1 MLRNGQLHHGEN
13 LFALLHTQ
21 FHFAEQ
27 PKRKDRRV
35 ELECTIIVLFKYSN
49 VMTKEAKTSLKRP
62 YASKWCIVIRGLLM
76 APLMAQVPDGIEK
89 LLVAV
94 PLLI

>member
-1 MLRNGQLHHGEN
+1 
-13 LFALLHTQ
+13 
-21 FHFAEQ
+21 
-27 PKRKDRRV
+27 
-35 ELECTIIVLFKYSN
+35 
-49 VMTKEAKTSLKRP
+49 MTKEAKTSLKRP